1 MSFNFQCG
9 DRPLEGFTI
18 KRGVGIGGFGEVYLA
33 VSDGGKIAALKW
45 IRNSNDRE
53 VERRGALAVLNLKH
67 PNLVTLYDLRVDSR
81 DDTWVVMEY
90 MFGET
95 LASLIARHK
104 RGMPLELVREC
115 FISMAEAIRHLHEHG
130 IVHRDLKPGNV
141 FLENSIVKVGDYGL
155 SKSIGAGLHRGH
167 TERIGTCQYM
177 APEIASGRYDKNV
190 DIYALGVIL
199 YEMLSGCLPY
209 DGEDLVEILRKQMQS
224 TPDLS
229 RVLDARFHPI
239 LKKALAQDKNGRYES
254 VQAML
259 EEFKGVFGSAVTV
272 QQLMAPASVTG
283 PIPALKVGTRIKYE
297 VPLVLFFSTLGS
309 LIWVFGLRI
318 LQVVDSYG
326 KIMIITIILTSLYSS
341 TLVFVG
347 TAKWYRKAS
356 NLVKKAIMM
365 GVGLVAGFVFQ
376 ESLPGIISA
385 KELNI
390 IPAWYMAAMLVPD
403 WANVLGKRRR
413 ARINPLATLKAF
425 GWVVLVGMAIHIR
438 ELQWG
443 VPVLG
448 AIWISQLVA
457 PWKKRTT

>member
-104 RGMPLELVREC
+104 RGMPLDLVREC
-115 FISMAEAIRHLHEHG
+115 FVSMAGAIRHLHEHG

-224 TPDLS
+224 TPDLG
-229 RVLDARFHPI
+229 RVGDSRFHPI

-259 EEFKGVFGSAVTV
+259 EDFNHVFVEANTV
-272 QQLMAPASVTG
+272 QQVIAPASVASTA
-283 PIPALKVGTRIKYE
+283 PSLKVGSRKKFE
-297 VPLVLFFSTLGS
+297 VPLILFFSTLGS
-309 LIWVFGLRI
+309 LIWVFGLMI

-326 KIMIITIILTSLYSS
+326 KPMIFTVILTSLYSS

-356 NLVKKAIMM
+356 NLVKKSIMM
-365 GVGLVAGFVFQ
+365 GMGLVAGFIF
-376 ESLPGIISA
+376 ERSLPEIISA
-385 KELNI
+385 KEINA

-403 WANVLGKRRR
+403 WWKILGKRRPS
-413 ARINPLATLKAF
+413 RINPLATLKGF
-425 GWVVLVGMAIHIR
+425 GWVILVGMAIQIR
-438 ELQWG
+438 EMQWG

-457 PWKKRTT
+457 PWKKSRT